1 MDAACYVAMYINY
14 NVEPCA
20 QVDTGVKYKCIYI
33 YAFYPATRLFIICCK
48 FKKLHWINSFVCSEH
63 SWCLIVLL
71 SDFCFNAPD
80 NSSSKQSHC
89 MLCVTAPL

>member
-33 YAFYPATRLFIICCK
+33 CILSCYPP
-48 FKKLHWINSFVCSEH
+48 VYY
-63 SWCLIVLL
+63 LL
-71 SDFCFNAPD
+71 
-80 NSSSKQSHC
+80 
-89 MLCVTAPL
+89 

>member
-33 YAFYPATRLFIICCK
+33 YAFYHATRLFIICCK
-48 FKKLHWINSFVCSEH
+48 FKKLH
-63 SWCLIVLL
+63 
-71 SDFCFNAPD
+71 
-80 NSSSKQSHC
+80 
-89 MLCVTAPL
+89 